1 MRAVVQRVK
10 KAAVSVDGKVI
21 SSIDSGLLVLLGIE
35 KDDTEETALYVSNKI
50 ANLRIFEDEFGKM
63 NLSVQDINGSILVVS
78 QFTLASQIKKGNRP
92 SFSDA
97 MEEDKA
103 KVLYEKFVS
112 DLEKLGVP
120 VRTGVFKAHME
131 VTLTN
136 DGPVTFIIER

>member
-1 MRAVVQRVK
+1 VK

-21 SSIDSGLLVLLGIE
+21 SSIDSGLLVLLGVE
-35 KDDTEETALYVSNKI
+35 KDDTEETALCVSNKI

-103 KVLYEKFVS
+103 KVLYEKFVCG
-112 DLEKLGVP
+112 LEKLGVP